1 MMTSAQVVETSV
13 NVTTNSPSQDHTHL
27 DDHNL
32 PTYEMFSGSVF
43 RGLLVPF
50 VIVVDSSVKG
60 ILARLKSNFR
70 LPNVSV
76 IEQNTTK
83 YTAK

>member
-1 MMTSAQVVETSV
+1 MTSAQGVGTSV
-13 NVTTNSPSQDHTHL
+13 NVTTNSPSQDHTHP

-60 ILARLKSNFR
+60 ILARQKSNFH
-70 LPNVSV
+70 SV

-83 YTAK
+83 YTAKYKI